1 MKKLAELVK
10 KTQRIYAELTS
21 DHIQAYAAYSA
32 LFLIMA
38 FVPFLILLLTIIKH
52 TSLSYELVLSIME
65 QFIPS
70 ATFRSVE
77 PIIQE
82 VYSYTGA
89 TIISI
94 SAVTA
99 LWSASK
105 GAMALTKGLNSVYRV
120 NEHRNYIILRLIS
133 SIYTF
138 ILLILFLLTL
148 VLMVF
153 GNRIR
158 DYLSLAAPFLNNI
171 VNAVVS
177 FRPLII
183 TCILSL
189 FFAALYRFL
198 PDRNA
203 RYNRQLPGA
212 FTAALG
218 WSVFS
223 YVFSIYVD
231 SFSSFSYMY
240 GSLTAIIV
248 SMLWLYFCMYIF
260 FIGAAINAM
269 LERKNIDKRIRDLH
283 KRKPL
288 P

>member
-1 MKKLAELVK
+1 MKQVAEIVK
-10 KTQRIYAELTS
+10 KIQRIYAELTS

-32 LFLIMA
+32 LFLMMA

-52 TSLSYELVLSIME
+52 TSLSYELVISFLE

-70 ATFRSVE
+70 ATFRSIE
-77 PIIQE
+77 PVIQE
-82 VYSYTGA
+82 VYGYTGA

-94 SAVTA
+94 SAITA

-105 GAMALTKGLNSVYRV
+105 GALALTKGLNSVYHV
-120 NEHRNYIILRLIS
+120 NEHRNYIVLRLVS

-138 ILLILFLLTL
+138 LLLILFFLTL
-148 VLMVF
+148 LLMVF

-158 DYLSLAAPFLNNI
+158 DYLSAAAPFLINI
-171 VNAVVS
+171 VNIIVS
-177 FRPLII
+177 FRPLIT
-183 TCILSL
+183 TCVLSL

-198 PDRNA
+198 PDRDA
-203 RYNRQLPGA
+203 RYSRQLPGA

-231 SFSSFSYMY
+231 SFSNFSRMY
-240 GSLTAIIV
+240 GSLTAIVV

-260 FIGAAINAM
+260 FIGGAINAM
-269 LERKNIDKRIRDLH
+269 LERKNIDKRIRSLH
-283 KRKPL
+283 QQK
-288 P
+288 